1 MKRFLTLVFALAAV
15 AWFGSPAAQAAQTDH
30 RADHHRQRRPRRLP
44 HRACGFRVTFT
55 ERGHITVR
63 TFGEVDKGL
72 ARVTSVNLVVVV
84 SANGNSYRFRDVG
97 ADVLRVTPD
106 GVAILSIIGQLPFQF
121 TGVLKIDL
129 DTGEVVHEPRH
140 VTEGNVAKAC
150 AVLAG

>member
-1 MKRFLTLVFALAAV
+1 MKELRP
-15 AWFGSPAAQAAQTDH
+15 SPAAQAAQPTIERISIDN
-30 RADHHRQRRPRRLP
+30 AGSDGFLTQV
-44 HRACGFRVTFT
+44 CGFPVTFT
-55 ERGHITVR
+55 ERGHVTVR

-72 ARVTSVNLVVVV
+72 AQVRSINLGIVV

-106 GVAILSIIGQLPFQF
+106 GVAILLIIGQVPFQF

-129 DTGEVVHEPRH
+129 GTGEVVHEPRH
-140 VTEGNVAKAC
+140 VTEGDVAKAC

>member
-1 MKRFLTLVFALAAV
+1 MKRFLTLVFALATV
-15 AWFGSPAAQAAQTDH
+15 AWFGSPAAQAAQPTIERITIDNVGTDESLC
-30 RADHHRQRRPRRLP
+30 DFP
-44 HRACGFRVTFT
+44 VTFT

-72 ARVTSVNLVVVV
+72 AQVTSVNLAVVV
-84 SANGNSYRFRDVG
+84 SANGNSYRFRNVG

-129 DTGEVVHEPRH
+129 GTGEVVHEPRH
-140 VTEGNVAKAC
+140 VTEGDVAKAC

>member
-15 AWFGSPAAQAAQTDH
+15 AWLGSPAAQAAKPTIERITIDN
-30 RADHHRQRRPRRLP
+30 AGPDPFLTG
-44 HRACGFRVTFT
+44 ACGFPVTFT

-72 ARVTSVNLVVVV
+72 AQVTSVNLGVVV
-84 SANGNSYRFRDVG
+84 SANGNSYRFRNVG

-140 VTEGNVAKAC
+140 VTEGDVAKAC

>member
-1 MKRFLTLVFALAAV
+1 MKRFLTLVVALAAV
-15 AWFGSPAAQAAQTDH
+15 AWFASPAAQAAKPTIERITIDNADTDEF
-30 RADHHRQRRPRRLP
+30 LTE
-44 HRACGFRVTFT
+44 ACGVTVTFT

-72 ARVTSVNLVVVV
+72 AQVRSVNIAVVL
-84 SANGNSYRFRDVG
+84 SANGNSYRLRDVG

-106 GVAILSIIGQLPFQF
+106 GVAILSLMGQLPFFF

-129 DTGEVVHEPRH
+129 STGEVVHEPRH
-140 VTEGNVAKAC
+140 LTDGDIATAC

>member
-15 AWFGSPAAQAAQTDH
+15 AWFGSPAAQAAQPTIERITIDNAGTD
-30 RADHHRQRRPRRLP
+30 DFLTDV
-44 HRACGFRVTFT
+44 CGVTVTFT

-72 ARVTSVNLVVVV
+72 SQVTSINLGVVL
-84 SANGNSYRFRDVG
+84 SANGNSYRLRDVG
-97 ADVLRVTPD
+97 ADLVRITPD
-106 GVAILSIIGQLPFQF
+106 GVAILSIIGQIPFQF

-140 VTEGNVAKAC
+140 VTEGDIAKAC